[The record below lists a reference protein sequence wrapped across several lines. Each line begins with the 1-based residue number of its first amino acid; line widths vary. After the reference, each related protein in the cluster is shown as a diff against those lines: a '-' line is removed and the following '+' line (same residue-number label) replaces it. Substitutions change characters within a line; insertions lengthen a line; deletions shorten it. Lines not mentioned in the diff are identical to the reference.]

1 MYASLRLGSRA
12 LMGRKR
18 RLFLLSLLVAVGIA
32 GMVAVR
38 STVGD
43 LTRQVEEQARAL
55 LGADLELRVPADPPE
70 ELAEALAAVEQAGG
84 AVQPVTVVPAV
95 ASAGS
100 REALIE
106 VRAVDPSRYP
116 WYGQIELESGAALN
130 QALRADEVVVAAD
143 LAEQLDLRPGSPLTL
158 LGRTYTVAAL
168 IERDPTVASKPP
180 FAGPTV
186 LVDRSGFEPPA
197 RGADERLFVKL
208 PPGEEAE
215 SLRLRLEEA
224 LGEDRVRRYDEAAA
238 DLQRTLALT
247 ARALTLIAFS
257 AIFLGALGVAS
268 NVRAFLAEETE
279 EIAVWKA
286 LGCSTGEVAAYY
298 AVQIAVAGTL
308 GSLVGAGAGIGARS
322 LVLALFREQLPAAT
336 EALPLGAEPVLVGL
350 LFGPVIA
357 LLAAVPDLAT
367 LTAIHPHLALRAGER
382 PAGRGARMLVAG
394 LAVVAAALG
403 LVAALT
409 GSLRLSAAFLAV
421 LTAAAMS
428 LFVISLFTLWLL
440 TRVPGGWL
448 PWFVAKRNLRR
459 PSAPVAVVALS
470 LGTFLLSGLGLLRDG
485 LVADLQRTG
494 GSALT
499 PNLYLLQVPAETR
512 HDLQRYLDQ
521 REEVIWTLPSF
532 AMANGQVT
540 TAGGDRRSALLVEQ
554 NQLMRHEI
562 VAGRDLTPNDLGR
575 PHLLLRNREA
585 AAWGLEPGDSVTVTV
600 GGEERTF
607 TVVGIFDPA
616 QGLRIDAP
624 VVLPTGAIDTAGTY
638 ILPLRVQSGAVAA
651 LQSDLLSRYPGM
663 LPVSLDD
670 VLNMAREVVDQA
682 ALLLRGV
689 SLLALAAGAVAV
701 AGAVVA
707 SHLERRRDAA
717 LFKVLGVSWAQVLT
731 MQSLEGLVQGAGAG
745 LAGGLLALLSFGIIV
760 RILTGQGLPAHLIW
774 QTLLI
779 WPALTGAISLLSSQL
794 ALWGIRREPVL
805 LTLRG
810 Q

>member
-1 MYASLRLGSRA
+1 MYASLRLGWRA

-18 RLFLLSLLVAVGIA
+18 RLILLSLLVAVGIA

-43 LTRQVEEQARAL
+43 LARQVEAQARSL
-55 LGADLELRVPADPPE
+55 LGADLELRVPADPPAA
-70 ELAEALAAVEQAGG
+70 LSGALAAVEQAGG

-95 ASAGS
+95 AEAGG
-100 REALIE
+100 REALVE

-116 WYGQIELESGAALN
+116 WYGQIELQSGAALHE
-130 QALRADEVVVAAD
+130 ALGGDEVVVAAD
-143 LAEQLDLRPGSPLTL
+143 LAVQLDLEPGSSLTVI
-158 LGRTYTVAAL
+158 GRTYTVAAVV
-168 IERDPTVASKPP
+168 ERDPTAASKPP
-180 FAGPTV
+180 FSGPTV
-186 LVDRSGFEPPA
+186 LVDRARFEPPA

-208 PPGEEAE
+208 PAGEEAE
-215 SLRLRLEEA
+215 ALRLRLEEA

-247 ARALTLIAFS
+247 ARALTLVAFS
-257 AIFLGALGVAS
+257 AIFLGALGVAA

-279 EIAVWKA
+279 EIAVWKV
-286 LGCSTGEVAAYY
+286 LGSSTGEVAAYY

-322 LVLALFREQLPAAT
+322 LVLMLFREQLPAAS
-336 EALPLGAEPVLVGL
+336 EALPLGAEPILAGL
-350 LFGPVIA
+350 LFGPLIA

-367 LTAIHPHLALRAGER
+367 LTAIPPYLALRAGER
-382 PAGRGARMLVAG
+382 PAGRGTRMLAAG
-394 LAVVAAALG
+394 LVVAAAALG

-409 GSLRLSAAFLAV
+409 GSVGLSAGFLAL
-421 LTAAAMS
+421 LTAAAAS
-428 LFVISLFTLWLL
+428 LFLLSLFTLRLL

-459 PSAPVAVVALS
+459 PTAPVAVVALS

-485 LVADLQRTG
+485 LVADLQRSG

-499 PNLYLLQVPAETR
+499 PNLYLLQVPAEAR

-521 REEVIWTLPSF
+521 QETVVWTLPSF

-540 TAGGDRRSALLVEQ
+540 TAEGERRTALLVEQ

-562 VAGRDLTPNDLGR
+562 VAGRDLTPDDLGR
-575 PHLLLRNREA
+575 PHMLLRDREA
-585 AAWGLEPGDSVTVTV
+585 AAWGLGPGDGVTVTLN
-600 GGEERTF
+600 GQAQTF

-616 QGLRIDAP
+616 QGLRLDAP
-624 VVLPTGAIDTAGTY
+624 VVLPTGAIDSAGTY

-651 LQSDLLSRYPGM
+651 LQSDLLNRYPGM

-717 LFKVLGVSWAQVLT
+717 LFKVLGVSWPQVLT

-745 LAGGLLALLSFGIIV
+745 LAGGLLALVSFGTIV
-760 RILTGQGLPAHLIW
+760 RMLTGQGLPAHLIW

-779 WPALTGAISLLSSQL
+779 WPALTGAIALVSGQV
-794 ALWGIRREPVL
+794 ALWGVRREPVL